1 MFASIS
7 SNSTYKWV
15 NKRCWA
21 NKWYYLWC
29 LLPSR
34 TYIVTPRQSRIVKGI
49 HGLLKVSPGS
59 ALPDPSMPCGRATP
73 KMALQPFKGWL
84 ACRRVACSRLLS
96 PWTHHTVWGFP
107 TVYCSHSSV
116 HGRIARSIHGLPK
129 VLLGPTMLYPSTPCG
144 QANSK
149 KALQPFQEWS
159 SLKAGSLW
167 SSFTPLETRCHT
179 PMHLWAKVNKNWI
192 KTY

>member
-1 MFASIS
+1 MDSLKFHPGPPCLTLLCPAGGPPP
-7 SNSTYKWV
+7 KWPYS
-15 NKRCWA
+15 R
-21 NKWYYLWC
+21 LRGG
-29 LLPSR
+29 LPA
-34 TYIVTPRQSRIVKGI
+34 G
-49 HGLLKVSPGS
+49 
-59 ALPDPSMPCGRATP
+59 
-73 KMALQPFKGWL
+73 
-84 ACRRVACSRLLS
+84 RVACSRLLS

-179 PMHLWAKVNKNWI
+179 PMHL
-192 KTY
+192 